1 MTDSI
6 LFSSMRQKG
15 LRSKIWVVLYGLV
28 LADILFLAMGS
39 SADAQTPA
47 DILIIQR
54 QQQKIIRDF
63 QLEERKRK
71 LDRDESRKTPNGLT
85 RKREPGDAA
94 ESGGTCIVVKSIVFK
109 GAKVLPLDEIKTAT
123 NAYAGQCIGIGG
135 IQEIIRIATNHFIDK
150 GYITT
155 RVVIP
160 PQDLSDGTLEF
171 QVVEGYTEK
180 ILPGKSADAIN
191 LSTAF
196 PGLEGAILNIRD
208 IEQGLDQINRL
219 ASNNARMRLLP
230 GEGVGET
237 NIIVDNDPSRF
248 IYGKVEFDN
257 FGSPSTGENKGNLTL
272 FVDNPLGL
280 NDQIV
285 LGVGSN
291 LEEPTRNALSRNYSV
306 NYSIPWGY
314 WTVNTGFSYF
324 EYKSTLRGQ
333 AATFDTDGVGNTTT
347 FGLSRVIQRDQTSKT
362 TLTGTLIRKD
372 NENFIENNLLV
383 TSSRVTSIFDLSAVH
398 TSLVAGATVT
408 FDVGLSRGVPIF
420 GVGGN
425 PSFAEN
431 PDDEFNLL
439 HGGLSIAKGWQ
450 VGPVV
455 VGVSS
460 NNTAQFSD
468 DRLPGTERLSIGGVQ
483 TVRGF
488 KDRSISGNTGFYSR
502 NEIYVVLPRFS
513 GPMAQQI
520 LGSIRPYIGVDVG
533 HIFRQKD
540 VGILDDGTM
549 VGGVVGVRAV
559 GGNFTFDFS
568 VGKSLLDKTALTG
581 SPAARDLYLKIGL
594 NY

>member
-1 MTDSI
+1 MADFI
-6 LFSSMRQKG
+6 LFSSVRQKG
-15 LRSKIWVVLYGLV
+15 LTSKIWHILFALV
-28 LADILFLAMGS
+28 LVDILLLALGS

-63 QLEERKRK
+63 QLEEKKRK
-71 LDRDESRKTPNGLT
+71 LGRDESRKTPNGLT
-85 RKREPGDAA
+85 RKRKPGTVADN
-94 ESGGTCIVVKSIVFK
+94 GGACIVVKSIVFK
-109 GAKVLPLDEIKTAT
+109 GAKVLPLDEIKAAT
-123 NAYAGQCIGIGG
+123 NAYTGQCIGISG
-135 IQEIIRIATNHFIDK
+135 IQEIIRTATNYFIDK

-160 PQDLSDGTLEF
+160 PQDLSDGSLEF
-171 QVVEGYTEK
+171 QIIEGYTAK
-180 ILPGKSADAIN
+180 ILPGKTAHAIN

-230 GEGVGET
+230 GDEVGET
-237 NIIVDNDPSRF
+237 NIVVDNDPSRF
-248 IYGKVEFDN
+248 IYAKLDFDN

-280 NDQIV
+280 NDQIIF
-285 LGVGSN
+285 GFGSN

-324 EYKSTLRGQ
+324 EYKSSLQGQ
-333 AATFDTDGVGNTTT
+333 AATFDADGVGNTAT
-347 FGLSRVIQRDQTSKT
+347 FGLSRVIQRNQTSKT
-362 TLTGTLIRKD
+362 TITGTLIRKD
-372 NENFIENNLLV
+372 NENFIEDNLLV

-408 FDVGLSRGVPIF
+408 FDVGLSRGIPIF
-420 GVGGN
+420 GVKDN
-425 PSFAEN
+425 TSFIGN
-431 PDDEFNLL
+431 PDDQFNLL

-460 NNTAQFSD
+460 NTTAQFSA
-468 DRLPGTERLSIGGVQ
+468 DRLPGTERLSIGGIQ

-488 KDRSISGNTGFYSR
+488 KNRSISGNSGFYSR
-502 NEIYVVLPRFS
+502 NEMYVVLPWFS
-513 GPMAQQI
+513 GPVTQKI

-533 HIFRQKD
+533 HIFKQED